1 MTIELDELNEKL
13 GVTVLEPG
21 DKYYP
26 AGATGTL
33 YARGDV
39 SLLGDIY
46 ANGVT
51 VTGSRASTG
60 YGEHVTME
68 IVTGLVTRGHTI
80 VSGAAYGIEGMA
92 IRAALANDSKPV
104 VVLSGGVDRYY
115 PSGHDA
121 LLGRVLDS
129 GGVIVSQAV
138 TGATG
143 APPTRERFATANEL
157 KGSISAAT
165 LITEAAFR
173 SGSLN
178 VTEAAKAAGRKVY
191 AVPGPV
197 TSPSSAGAHRLIQ
210 ERIANLATN
219 AHDIEL

>member
-1 MTIELDELNEKL
+1 MTIELNELNEKL
-13 GVTVLEPG
+13 GITVLEPS
-21 DKYYP
+21 DPHYP
-26 AGATGTL
+26 AGAIGTL
-33 YARGDV
+33 YARGDA
-39 SLLGDIY
+39 SLLGDLY

-51 VTGSRASTG
+51 VSGSRASTG

-68 IVTGLVTRGHTI
+68 IVTGLVNRGLTI

-104 VVLSGGVDRYY
+104 VVLSGGADRYY
-115 PSGHDA
+115 PTGHDA

-138 TGATG
+138 TG

-173 SGSLN
+173 SGSLSAA
-178 VTEAAKAAGRKVY
+178 EAAWGSGRKVY

-197 TSPSSAGAHRLIQ
+197 TSPSSAGTHRLIQ
-210 ERIANLATN
+210 IGIAKLATN
-219 AHDIEL
+219 ARDIEL

>member
-51 VTGSRASTG
+51 VSGSRASTG

-68 IVTGLVTRGHTI
+68 IVTGLVTRGLTI

-104 VVLSGGVDRYY
+104 VVLSGGADRYY

-138 TGATG
+138 TG

-173 SGSLN
+173 SGSLSAA
-178 VTEAAKAAGRKVY
+178 EAAKAAGRKVY

-197 TSPSSAGAHRLIQ
+197 TSPSSAGVHRLIQ
-210 ERIANLATN
+210 TGIANLATN

>member
-1 MTIELDELNEKL
+1 MTIELNELNEKL
-13 GVTVLEPG
+13 GITVLEPG
-21 DKYYP
+21 GKYYP

-39 SLLGDIY
+39 TLLGELY

-51 VTGSRASTG
+51 VSGSRASTG

-68 IVTGLVTRGHTI
+68 IVTGLVNRGLTI

-104 VVLSGGVDRYY
+104 VVLSGGADRYY
-115 PSGHDA
+115 PTGHDA

-138 TGATG
+138 TG

-173 SGSLN
+173 SGSLSAA
-178 VTEAAKAAGRKVY
+178 EAAWGSGRKVY

-197 TSPSSAGAHRLIQ
+197 TSHSSAGTHRLIQ
-210 ERIANLATN
+210 TGIAKLATN
-219 AHDIEL
+219 ARDIEL